1 MPLLISAEPGDRGA
15 AGEGLLSFSR
25 IRGHRLPCSRQSR
38 PANRG
43 CQTSGSRERPA
54 SAECRGVAD
63 GLTLGGIAVPREGAM
78 ATPGSVGVRV
88 RKVGSLWSP
97 GCWSAVFETRITKH
111 FGAEIYS
118 F

>member
-1 MPLLISAEPGDRGA
+1 MPLLVSAEPGDQGA

-43 CQTSGSRERPA
+43 CQTSGSRERPV
-54 SAECRGVAD
+54 SAECQGVAD

-78 ATPGSVGVRV
+78 TTPRVGRCAGSEGRFALVPR
-88 RKVGSLWSP
+88 LLE
-97 GCWSAVFETRITKH
+97 C
-111 FGAEIYS
+111 S